1 MNFNIA
7 KKGKKVGCKLN
18 EFKVESGGEVFQK
31 SYTVA
36 ERERWG
42 KRGCNQR
49 VDGSDKQG
57 FSGRVKQ

>member
-7 KKGKKVGCKLN
+7 KKGKNVGCKLN

-31 SYTVA
+31 PYTVA

-42 KRGCNQR
+42 YGGVIREWTAR
-49 VDGSDKQG
+49 TSRD
-57 FSGRVKQ
+57 FL